1 MMKRRK
7 ETLETSIYELLFKL
21 GFMVAPAIVVIVFG
35 TIEVLK
41 ARMVISE
48 TKNIPAYCM
57 LIGAV
62 LGPIAYFI
70 IPAFPAKDIMSAVA
84 VGIVSGAAATGLNE
98 ASKLLKKD

>member
-1 MMKRRK
+1 MKKRRK
-7 ETLETSIYELLFKL
+7 ETLETSFYELLSKL
-21 GFMVAPAIVVIVFG
+21 GFIVAPAIVVIVFG

-41 ARMVISE
+41 ARGVINNV
-48 TKNIPAYCM
+48 KNIPAYCM

-70 IPAFPAKDIMSAVA
+70 IPAFPAEDIMSAVA

>member
-1 MMKRRK
+1 MKKRRK
-7 ETLETSIYELLFKL
+7 ETLETSFYELLSKL
-21 GFMVAPAIVVIVFG
+21 GFIVAPAIVVIVFG

-41 ARMVISE
+41 ARGVINNV
-48 TKNIPAYCM
+48 KNIPAYCM

-70 IPAFPAKDIMSAVA
+70 IPAFPAEDIMSAVA

-98 ASKLLKKD
+98 ASKLFRKD

>member
-1 MMKRRK
+1 M
-7 ETLETSIYELLFKL
+7 ETSFYELLSKL
-21 GFMVAPAIVVIVFG
+21 GFIVAPVIVVIVFG

-41 ARMVISE
+41 ARGVINNV
-48 TKNIPAYCM
+48 KNIPAYCM

-70 IPAFPAKDIMSAVA
+70 IPAFPAEDIMSAVA

-98 ASKLLKKD
+98 ASKLFRKD

>member
-1 MMKRRK
+1 M
-7 ETLETSIYELLFKL
+7 ETSFYELLSKL
-21 GFMVAPAIVVIVFG
+21 GFIVAPAIVVIVFG

-41 ARMVISE
+41 ARGVISNL
-48 TKNIPAYCM
+48 KNIPAYCM

-70 IPAFPAKDIMSAVA
+70 IPAFPAEDIMSAIA

-98 ASKLLKKD
+98 ATKLFRKD